1 MPAIVRS
8 DSMGIYEKYGLTK
21 EIAAAKGIRPIEYV
35 AIESP
40 EFAEEASFI
49 PEEVSDLIKEQ
60 ELVWALSIEATYGER
75 RRWNEFLA
83 VRELIQNSLDAEH
96 ESIGF
101 DRIAVKLEEGRY
113 GTWIKDRGK
122 GITYKAFMLGGEE
135 KPCEMRGAYGE
146 GLKIGLIWFTALS
159 GTPYKIYFF
168 TCSGV
173 VFTCYYSELADA
185 LVIVFGKSKRPVAGT
200 HVFIRR
206 YFMPKD
212 MYEKLYYKAAKLE
225 PVCKKLYGISK
236 CPKDMPNL
244 VLYPGGLLYVRDIY
258 VNEIKEMIGKP
269 AWFSYNLWWVELE
282 PNRVMVNSA
291 WNLSREV
298 GKVLGECPGITSMI
312 EDCLREEEYG
322 GMKYY
327 MLEDK
332 YYETGVDYS
341 GAVVAPK
348 VRDAVQR
355 LLKNYKITAYS
366 GYGDF
371 DGVGAVAHE
380 GGISLLVPEETFPL
394 FRELPKASE
403 FVMKSLR
410 TMVKGAIPMD
420 ERTLDA
426 YVRGRLQ
433 LWRLWRDDIC
443 PEAKIELIKGE
454 RSFYR
459 SEINTMFMCEN
470 DLAYYTDESFIH
482 ELSHAH
488 GTKRFETAPDLTE
501 NFEKALAE
509 VGRDIS
515 IFLTN
520 RANMAAVERCIS
532 GCVHATPK
540 TTDEFFGDLKP
551 KLTETQISELI
562 YSPLMFVIVYKS
574 PITEDERVCL
584 SSPTL
589 AHKPVVEDTYDKY
602 VKERLKALTTIR
614 DKYLREE
621 IDMEEVIKRLKTAKL
636 STTLGEILDAESLCL
651 YVYNMRLDK
660 YTWLET
666 VK

>member
-1 MPAIVRS
+1 M
-8 DSMGIYEKYGLTK
+8 DIYKKYGLTK
-21 EIAAAKGIRPIEYV
+21 EIAAAKGIRPLEYV

-40 EFAEEASFI
+40 EFAKEASFI
-49 PEEVSDLIKEQ
+49 PEEVSDLIEKQ
-60 ELVWALSIEATYGER
+60 ELVWALSIEATYGQR

-83 VRELIQNSLDAEH
+83 VRELLQNSLDAEH
-96 ESIGF
+96 EAVGY
-101 DRIAVKLEEGRY
+101 DRIAVKIEEGRF

-159 GTPYKIYFF
+159 GAHYKIYFS
-168 TCSGV
+168 TRGGV
-173 VFTCYYSELADA
+173 VFTCYYSKLADA

-200 HVFIRR
+200 HVFLRR
-206 YFMPKD
+206 YFMPKE
-212 MYEKLYYKAAKLE
+212 MYEAIYYKAAKLKT
-225 PVCKKLYGISK
+225 VCKESYATRN
-236 CPKDMPNL
+236 CPVEMPNL

-298 GKVLGECPGITSMI
+298 GQALGACPGITSMM

-332 YYETGVDYS
+332 YYETRVDY
-341 GAVVAPK
+341 AVTTPK
-348 VRDAVQR
+348 VRDAVKR

-380 GGISLLVPEETFPL
+380 GGICLLVPEAMFPL

-410 TMVKGAIPMD
+410 TMVKGAIPVD
-420 ERTLDA
+420 ERTFDA

-433 LWRLWRDDIC
+433 VWRLWRDDIT
-443 PEAKIELIKGE
+443 EAKIEVIKGE

-459 SEINTMFMCEN
+459 PEINTIFMCET
-470 DLAYYTDESFIH
+470 DLAYYNDESFIH

-488 GTKRFETAPDLTE
+488 GTKRYGTAPDLTE

-540 TTDEFFGDLKP
+540 TTDAFFGDLKP
-551 KLTETQISELI
+551 KLTEIQISELI
-562 YSPLMFVIVYKS
+562 HSPLMFVIVYKS
-574 PITEDERVCL
+574 PITEVERVCL

-602 VKERLKALTTIR
+602 VKERLKALITIR
-614 DKYLREE
+614 DKYLRREM
-621 IDMEEVIKRLKTAKL
+621 DMEEVIKRLDTAKL
-636 STTLGEILDAESLCL
+636 STRLGEILDAESLYL
-651 YVYNMRLDK
+651 YVYNMRSDK

>member
-1 MPAIVRS
+1 MKI
-8 DSMGIYEKYGLTK
+8 
-21 EIAAAKGIRPIEYV
+21 
-35 AIESP
+35 
-40 EFAEEASFI
+40 
-49 PEEVSDLIKEQ
+49 
-60 ELVWALSIEATYGER
+60 
-75 RRWNEFLA
+75 
-83 VRELIQNSLDAEH
+83 
-96 ESIGF
+96 
-101 DRIAVKLEEGRY
+101 EEGRF

-159 GTPYKIYFF
+159 GTPYKTYFS
-168 TCSGV
+168 TRGGV

-200 HVFIRR
+200 HVFLRR

-212 MYEKLYYKAAKLE
+212 MYEKLYYKAAKLK
-225 PVCKKLYGISK
+225 PVCKKVYSISK
-236 CPKDMPNL
+236 CPKEMPNL

-298 GKVLGECPGITSMI
+298 GQVLGACPGITSMI
-312 EDCLREEEYG
+312 EDCLQEEEYG

-332 YYETGVDYS
+332 YYETSVDYS

-348 VRDAVQR
+348 VREAVQR

-380 GGISLLVPEETFPL
+380 GGICLLVPEEMFPL

-410 TMVKGAIPMD
+410 TMVEGAVPVD

-426 YVRGRLQ
+426 FVRGRLQ
-433 LWRLWRDDIC
+433 IWRLWKDDIC
-443 PEAKIELIKGE
+443 PEAKIEVIKGE

-459 SEINTMFMCEN
+459 SEINTIFMCEN
-470 DLAYYTDESFIH
+470 DLAYYSDESCIH

-488 GTKRFETAPDLTE
+488 GTKRYGTAPDLTE

-515 IFLTN
+515 MFLTN
-520 RANMAAVERCIS
+520 RANMAAVERCIT
-532 GCVHATPK
+532 GCIHATPK
-540 TTDEFFGDLKP
+540 ITDEFFGDLKP
-551 KLTETQISELI
+551 KLTETQISDLI
-562 YSPLMFVIVYKS
+562 NSPLMFVIVYKS
-574 PITEDERVCL
+574 PVTDVERVCP

-602 VKERLKALTTIR
+602 VKERLKTLINI
-614 DKYLREE
+614 KNKFLREE
-621 IDMEEVIKRLKTAKL
+621 IGTGEAREQLDKAKL
-636 STTLGEILDAESLCL
+636 STGLVEALDAE
-651 YVYNMRLDK
+651 RLDIYFYDIK
-660 YTWLET
+660 KDRYMWLER